1 LTWTGNPKAARHLQL
16 LTKDTAMEQN
26 ASRKRSVIVRN
37 RRTSIS
43 LEDSF
48 WDSLNAIVRM
58 ENITIG
64 NFIEKTKARRP
75 SINLS
80 SSLRVAVLEYYQ
92 NLAASQI
99 GANSNVDTTTQPRTD
114 RDSSG
119 RSQESQAQNKTMGF
133 WNDPDRRQNQ
143 FIAAHD
149 GSP

>member
-1 LTWTGNPKAARHLQL
+1 
-16 LTKDTAMEQN
+16 MEQN

-48 WDSLNAIVRM
+48 WESLNAIVRM

-64 NFIEKTKARRP
+64 NFIEKIKTQRQ

-92 NLAASQI
+92 HLASHRAETHSS
-99 GANSNVDTTTQPRTD
+99 ADATTQPETSCGHGD
-114 RDSSG
+114 QIPSPG
-119 RSQESQAQNKTMGF
+119 KTSGF
-133 WNDPDRRQNQ
+133 WSGAERRQSLLGQ
-143 FIAAHD
+143 SGAGMLIAAHE
-149 GSP
+149 GAS

>member
-1 LTWTGNPKAARHLQL
+1 
-16 LTKDTAMEQN
+16 MEQN

-64 NFIEKTKARRP
+64 NFIEKIKTQRQ

-92 NLAASQI
+92 RLASQRPE
-99 GANSNVDTTTQPRTD
+99 AHSNADATTQPETSCGHGD
-114 RDSSG
+114 QIQSP
-119 RSQESQAQNKTMGF
+119 AKTTGF
-133 WNDPDRRQNQ
+133 WNGAERRQSLLGQ
-143 FIAAHD
+143 SGAGMLIAAHE
-149 GSP
+149 GAS